1 MFYGF
6 TLLDFH
12 FVNNSSSLVCERVI
26 VFVAFDVLLY
36 QITIETGEVTT
47 STIIVN
53 LLKLVESGTR
63 SINGIFGI
71 LIWLR
76 VLRQCFIE
84 VDGS

>member
-1 MFYGF
+1 MYE
-6 TLLDFH
+6 
-12 FVNNSSSLVCERVI
+12 CVI
-26 VFVAFDVLLY
+26 VFVALVVLLY

-53 LLKLVESGTR
+53 LLKPVESGTR

-71 LIWLR
+71 LIWLG

>member
-1 MFYGF
+1 MYE
-6 TLLDFH
+6 
-12 FVNNSSSLVCERVI
+12 CVI

-53 LLKLVESGTR
+53 LSKLVESGTR

-71 LIWLR
+71 LIWLG

>member
-1 MFYGF
+1 MYEC
-6 TLLDFH
+6 
-12 FVNNSSSLVCERVI
+12 VV

-53 LLKLVESGTR
+53 LLKPVESGTR

-71 LIWLR
+71 LIWLG

>member
-1 MFYGF
+1 MYE
-6 TLLDFH
+6 
-12 FVNNSSSLVCERVI
+12 CVI

-53 LLKLVESGTR
+53 LSKLVESGTR
-63 SINGIFGI
+63 SINGIFGT
-71 LIWLR
+71 LIWLI
-76 VLRQCFIE
+76 VLRLCFIE

>member
-1 MFYGF
+1 MYE
-6 TLLDFH
+6 
-12 FVNNSSSLVCERVI
+12 CVI

-53 LLKLVESGTR
+53 LLKPVESGTR

-71 LIWLR
+71 LIWLG

>member
-1 MFYGF
+1 MYEC
-6 TLLDFH
+6 
-12 FVNNSSSLVCERVI
+12 VV

-36 QITIETGEVTT
+36 QITIETGEVTA

-71 LIWLR
+71 LIWLG
-76 VLRQCFIE
+76 VLRQFFIE

>member
-1 MFYGF
+1 MYE
-6 TLLDFH
+6 
-12 FVNNSSSLVCERVI
+12 CVI

-71 LIWLR
+71 LIWLG

>member
-1 MFYGF
+1 MYEC
-6 TLLDFH
+6 
-12 FVNNSSSLVCERVI
+12 VV

-71 LIWLR
+71 LIWLG